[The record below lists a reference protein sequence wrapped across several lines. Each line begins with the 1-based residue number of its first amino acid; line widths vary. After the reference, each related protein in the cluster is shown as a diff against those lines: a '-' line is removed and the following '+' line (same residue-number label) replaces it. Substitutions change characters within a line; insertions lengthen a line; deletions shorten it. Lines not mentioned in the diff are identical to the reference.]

1 MTTKELASQVIE
13 NLRGTPF
20 VLALLVIK
28 HHRAGRL
35 RLHAA
40 SAMRATRKTYART
53 EFFSV

>member
-40 SAMRATRKTYART
+40 SAMRGNP
-53 EFFSV
+53 ENICSH